1 MVEVEEVI
9 LMVEV
14 LMVPMALLEHLVVVL
29 VEVMHIKQLVELEI
43 VQQEHQLQ
51 FHSKDTQGHKD
62 MHHSFMLLGDREAV
76 LAQQRHLLF
85 QDQVLD
91 MMHLLEVLDY
101 KLHQHLEIQYQ

>member
-1 MVEVEEVI
+1 MVEVEVVS

-14 LMVPMALLEHLVVVL
+14 LMGLMALLEHLVVVL
-29 VEVMHIKQLVELEI
+29 VEVMYIKQLVELEI

-62 MHHSFMLLGDREAV
+62 MHLSIMLLGDLEVEQVV
-76 LAQQRHLLF
+76 LLHHQADL
-85 QDQVLD
+85 
-91 MMHLLEVLDY
+91 MHLLEVLDY